1 MNILII
7 AAHSDDEVLGM
18 GATISKISKKN
29 RVELIVTTE
38 SATSQYDDP
47 KMIKVRHDACLRSAK
62 ILGIK
67 NVNFLNYPD
76 NQLDTIPQLEINQKI
91 EKIIQKFKPRYVYTT
106 PGHDLNKDHRQVF
119 DSTII
124 ASRPGSSSVEAI
136 FSYEL
141 PGFIKTP
148 FKPNIFE
155 NIEKEFPKK
164 LAALKE
170 YKTEIMKFPHPRS
183 IESIKNL
190 ATYRGIQSGLKQ
202 AEAFELVHKIIS

>member
-1 MNILII
+1 MII

-29 RVELIVTTE
+29 RVELLVGTE
-38 SATSQYDDP
+38 SATSQYKDP
-47 KMIKVRHDACLRSAK
+47 KMIKIRHDACLRSAK

-67 NVNFLNYPD
+67 NVTFLDYPD
-76 NQLDTIPQLEINQKI
+76 NKLDTIPQLEINQKI
-91 EKIIQKFKPRYVYTT
+91 EEVIGKFKPKYVYTT
-106 PGHDLNKDHRQVF
+106 PGHDLNKDHRQLF

-141 PGFIKTP
+141 PGFVKRP
-148 FKPNIFE
+148 FNPNIFE
-155 NIEKEFPKK
+155 NIENELFQKIK
-164 LAALKE
+164 ALKE
-170 YKTEIMKFPHPRS
+170 YKTEVMKFPHPRS

-202 AEAFELVHKIIS
+202 AEAFELIHKIIS